1 MNYPNKQHD
10 ISLIYQARLSIAD
23 IKKKKNPENT
33 SIARLQR
40 WKQSKLRLETLF
52 VYAF

>member
-23 IKKKKNPENT
+23 IKKKTQKT
-33 SIARLQR
+33 Q
-40 WKQSKLRLETLF
+40 
-52 VYAF
+52 V

>member
-23 IKKKKNPENT
+23 IKKKKNRKRKY
-33 SIARLQR
+33 S
-40 WKQSKLRLETLF
+40 
-52 VYAF
+52 AFAAVKAE